1 MIGLGRV
8 VVQVAAS
15 EAPMIPSA
23 EDPTMVYALAG
34 LASLVALLL
43 AWRAYRQAAEEHR
56 RRKHDT
62 RRR

>member
-1 MIGLGRV
+1 MI
-8 VVQVAAS
+8 S
-15 EAPMIPSA
+15 SA

-43 AWRAYRQAAEEHR
+43 AWRGYRQAAEDLR
-56 RRKHDT
+56 RRKDET